1 MERDLDQVALKTA
14 LTGRIDPDEVLE
26 LEVAYQQ
33 LLDRR
38 EGICRATPG
47 GERGDPHRI
56 RQYALVL
63 RQVLLHRAIGT
74 FEGAMIAFHENQ
86 VYSMVLSIRGHFE
99 TTAAL
104 GYLYTRLN
112 SLTKGNLP
120 REAVDE
126 DICTML
132 LGRRDGGAIEAPEA
146 KQILSLLEH
155 ADRAVSTDV
164 LGGTSKQYDILSDCY
179 TFLCEFCH
187 PNFHSN
193 SVAFELNKAQSEF
206 VMRHSAIMRDD
217 ETKLLHYLL
226 ICTPI
231 FVHLYD
237 RIHGLVPSAA
247 T

>member
-1 MERDLDQVALKTA
+1 LI
-14 LTGRIDPDEVLE
+14 GRIDPDEVLE
-26 LEVAYQQ
+26 LEVAHQQ

-38 EGICRATPG
+38 EEACQATPG
-47 GERGDPHRI
+47 GEQGDPRRI
-56 RQYALVL
+56 REYALLL
-63 RQVLLHRAIGT
+63 RQMLLHRAIGT
-74 FEGAMIAFHENQ
+74 FEGATIALRENQ

-104 GYLYTRLN
+104 GYLCARLN
-112 SLTKGNLP
+112 SLAKDNLS
-120 REAVDE
+120 REAVDR

-132 LGRRDGGAIEAPEA
+132 LGRRDGSVIEAPEA
-146 KQILSLLEH
+146 KQILSLLEQ
-155 ADRAVSTDV
+155 ADKAVSEEV

-193 SVAFELNKAQSEF
+193 SVAFDLNKTQSEF
-206 VMRHSAIMRDD
+206 VMRHSAMMRDD
-217 ETKLLHYLL
+217 EAKLLHYLL
-226 ICTPI
+226 VSTPV

-237 RIHGLVPSAA
+237 RIHELVPSAA